1 MSGREVVMP
10 FAAFHTE
17 AVPKLRATALLGRAV
32 EGCHATVFFARGP
45 KAKLPKLVQPPK
57 TTCRGQ
63 NLAKRRSCWPNACRQ
78 FSLKYLMFAGFDFVP
93 NTQWAPNC
101 WGCESAKQQREC
113 RRHPNGTN
121 EE

>member
-1 MSGREVVMP
+1 MSGREVVTP

-57 TTCRGQ
+57 ATRHRQAFGQ
-63 NLAKRRSCWPNACRQ
+63 QERRFAKFCPRRVAFGGCTSFGNLAFGPR
-78 FSLKYLMFAGFDFVP
+78 
-93 NTQWAPNC
+93 
-101 WGCESAKQQREC
+101 AKK
-113 RRHPNGTN
+113 TVA
-121 EE
+121 